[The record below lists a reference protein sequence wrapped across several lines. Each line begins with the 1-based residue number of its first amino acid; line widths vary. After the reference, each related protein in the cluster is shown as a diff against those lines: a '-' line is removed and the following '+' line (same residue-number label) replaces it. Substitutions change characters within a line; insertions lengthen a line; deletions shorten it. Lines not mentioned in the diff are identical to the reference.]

1 MPGVD
6 MTQHLSGFEYFWIL
20 SKHAGMPLAAAQKR
34 FSEMERPDS
43 SRRGA
48 AGEPPAADR
57 VERGRNAMRQTV
69 NGAFQKPVVA

>member
-1 MPGVD
+1 

-43 SRRGA
+43 SRRDLPVSRRPRIGSKEDEMQC
-48 AGEPPAADR
+48 G
-57 VERGRNAMRQTV
+57 
-69 NGAFQKPVVA
+69 KP